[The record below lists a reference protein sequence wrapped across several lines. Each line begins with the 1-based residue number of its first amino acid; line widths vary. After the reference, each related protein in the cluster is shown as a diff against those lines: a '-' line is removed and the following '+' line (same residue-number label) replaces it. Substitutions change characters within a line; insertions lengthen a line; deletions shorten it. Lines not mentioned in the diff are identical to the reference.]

1 MAENDYWYAQKG
13 PENDVVI
20 SSRIRLSRNL
30 VNFPFPQKYTKD
42 DAERVET
49 LLFDAFAHLSA
60 PENFQVIPKKL
71 LNERNRKIFVE
82 RGVLDEKLYQ
92 NSSAVIKID
101 GKVNCAINEEDHLK
115 IASFTSGFDLEG
127 AFKNA
132 KELDDELQKT
142 VQFAANYEFGFL
154 TANIKDSGS
163 GMKASVRVHLP
174 SLTFLEKM
182 NEIVEEISKQSLD
195 IDVVFGSG
203 KEKYSALGGIYDI
216 STKLA
221 SFGSEADQIGNL
233 VVAVKALIKK
243 ERKARSECVKMHVT
257 RIYNEVLRAY
267 SIAKFATLVDPR
279 EGIEILS
286 KLKWGKDLKIISGI
300 QETDIFSLLYGSQES
315 HLEFL
320 IKQAKFEIELD
331 LNGDEDMVRQRVRS
345 LLLRES
351 LEKSIL
357 LEKSSELL
365 D

>member
-49 LLFDAFAHLSA
+49 LLFDAFSHLSA
-60 PENFQVIPKKL
+60 PEKFQTIPKKL
-71 LNERNRKIFVE
+71 LNEKNRKIFIE
-82 RGVLDEKLYQ
+82 RGVLDEKMFQ

-101 GKVNCAINEEDHLK
+101 GKVTCSINEEDHLK
-115 IASFTSGFDLEG
+115 IASFTSGFDVEG
-127 AFKNA
+127 AYKNA

-182 NEIVEEISKQSLD
+182 NEVMDELTQQNLD
-195 IDVVFGSG
+195 IEVVFGAG
-203 KEKYSALGGIYDI
+203 KEKCSALGGIYDI

-221 SFGSEADQIGNL
+221 SFGSETDQIGNL
-233 VVAVKALIKK
+233 VVAVKSLIKK
-243 ERKARSECVKMHVT
+243 ERKARAECAKNCVT
-257 RIYNEVLRAY
+257 RIYNEILRAY
-267 SIAKFATLVDPR
+267 SIAKFAVLVDAR

-300 QETDIFSLLYGSQES
+300 QETDIFSLLYGSQEA

-320 IKQAKFEIELD
+320 IKQAKFEIEVD
-331 LNGDEDMVRQRVRS
+331 INGDEEMIHQRVRS
-345 LLLRES
+345 LILRES
-351 LEKSIL
+351 LEKAEL
-357 LEKSSELL
+357 LEKTSE
-365 D
+365 